1 MAVRETRP
9 RFWSDMCPQT
19 CTQSLYSC
27 PPFFQRATS
36 TLKSLNFDWE
46 YQRPSK
52 VSIHFIQCSLKLGWY
67 HVVHHQIN
75 GCPKGAPLVPSPR
88 DPLQPR
94 DAPGR
99 SSSGYIARLQWRIH
113 RSRMRTVWTW
123 QPGKAYDG
131 WQIDQKMIKK
141 MGIGLLWWLVDG
153 SRGKRTTNMF
163 FLHQQRS

>member
-27 PPFFQRATS
+27 PPSFQRATS

-67 HVVHHQIN
+67 SGTPPNQWMCTVPEIFRYR
-75 GCPKGAPLVPSPR
+75 PLGPAAVPSPR

-123 QPGKAYDG
+123 QLTGKS
-131 WQIDQKMIKK
+131 
-141 MGIGLLWWLVDG
+141 LWWLANRPKNGDRIAMMV
-153 SRGKRTTNMF
+153 SWWF
-163 FLHQQRS
+163 F